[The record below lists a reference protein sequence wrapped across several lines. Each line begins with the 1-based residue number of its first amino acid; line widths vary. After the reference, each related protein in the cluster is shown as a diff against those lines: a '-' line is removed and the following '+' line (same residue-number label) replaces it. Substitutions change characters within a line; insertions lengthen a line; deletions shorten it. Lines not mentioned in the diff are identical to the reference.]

1 MAEEAIDCL
10 NITFKVMTYCEVRA
24 ENEGTVVE
32 LHTHTH
38 THTNK
43 QTHARTRTHHTHTQ
57 TNKQT
62 NTRTHTHTHSR
73 PFSINVWRKLIMPSM
88 KFSTLNY
95 TEQDNRLVK
104 SI

>member
-38 THTNK
+38 THTQTNKRTHAHAHTTHTHKQTNK
-43 QTHARTRTHHTHTQ
+43 QTHARTHTHTVD
-57 TNKQT
+57 
-62 NTRTHTHTHSR
+62 HFLLMCGES
-73 PFSINVWRKLIMPSM
+73 
-88 KFSTLNY
+88 
-95 TEQDNRLVK
+95 
-104 SI
+104 